1 MLTLTPLKNIPLI
14 RQGDDLADI
23 IIIAALSNT
32 DTNLQDNDIL
42 VIAQKIVSKAEGRIV
57 DLSTVM
63 PSERAQALAR
73 ETEKDAR
80 VVELIL
86 RESKEVLRARPG
98 AIIVEHRL
106 GFVCA
111 NAGIDHSNVNSP
123 LPLGEEKEEKA
134 EDWVLMLPENPDC
147 SAAGIRQKIETV
159 TGTKI
164 GVLIIDSHGRAWRNG
179 TVGAAIG
186 ISGLPGLV
194 DLRGQPDLFD
204 FRLRITQVGAADELA
219 AAGSLVMGQAA
230 EGTPVVH
237 ARGFPYPMR
246 EGALNELLRPKDQD
260 LFR

>member
-14 RQGDDLADI
+14 RQGDVLADMI
-23 IIIAALSNT
+23 DKALHAT
-32 DTNLQDNDIL
+32 AVQLQDGDIL
-42 VIAQKIVSKAEGRIV
+42 VIAQKIVSKAEGRMV
-57 DLSTVM
+57 NLTTVT
-63 PSERAQALAR
+63 PSGRALELATK
-73 ETEKDAR
+73 TEKDPR

-86 RESKEVLRARPG
+86 RESNEVLRARPG

-111 NAGIDHSNVNSP
+111 NAGIDHSNVTP
-123 LPLGEEKEEKA
+123 LPAGKGPGVRA
-134 EDWVLMLPENPDC
+134 EDWVLLLPENPDC
-147 SAAGIRQKIETV
+147 SAAEIRQKLETA

-179 TVGAAIG
+179 TAGAAIG
-186 ISGLPGLV
+186 LSGLPGLV

-219 AAGSLVMGQAA
+219 AAASLVMGQAA
-230 EGTPVVH
+230 EGIPVVH
-237 ARGFPYPMR
+237 VRGFPYALR
-246 EGALNELLRPKDQD
+246 EGSLDELLRPKDQD